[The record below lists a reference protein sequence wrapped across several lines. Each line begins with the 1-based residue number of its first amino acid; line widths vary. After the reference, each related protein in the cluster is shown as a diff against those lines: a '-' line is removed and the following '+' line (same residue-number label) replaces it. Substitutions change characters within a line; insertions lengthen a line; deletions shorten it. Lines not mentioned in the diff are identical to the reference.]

1 MRLRHVSIVASV
13 LVVLG
18 SAWSTSRASCD
29 VSTSM
34 GHSFMSYLQCNA
46 YTHSVGYSYQVGDPS
61 GANTG
66 LVKITCDNNDGTVC
80 GPAGLPVGLGQVTI
94 DTDWMAAGVVGCPVT
109 ASGGQR
115 VVIVV
120 TTSSQLDSTALLISL
135 SGADPGIGYA
145 VEAAHQI
152 DLGATQIVPAACART
167 LLLITTAGRNI
178 YLRAS
183 LPPLYTDC
191 DQGSLGAFY
200 GTTCPDAFRPVLSF
214 GPVYTRLQRCSDPFD
229 PRRQAWTNT
238 GVVPDASGYATVTA
252 DAVPQQPGD
261 CLFVGSTTVVDGVE
275 TGSVT
280 GYIRVDLDCVDGDG
294 DGFTTCD
301 GDCDDSNASI
311 HPGAVE
317 ICNGKDDNCN
327 GEIDEGTDADQD
339 GVVDCFDNCPA
350 VSNPNQSDIDFDG
363 IGDVCDN
370 CPTIP
375 NRDQNICACAQC
387 NVGDVTINFS
397 SPYGKGSAVVSWETG
412 PEVDVLGFNIVAI
425 DQKGNRI
432 QLNPALIRCEECIT
446 GVGHIYTYV
455 IPKHKSGHNVFVEML
470 RLNGN
475 VLVGGPAVRI

>member
-1 MRLRHVSIVASV
+1 MRTRPVPVVASV

-29 VSTSM
+29 VSTPM

-94 DTDWMAAGVVGCPVT
+94 DTDWMDAGVVGCPVA
-109 ASGGQR
+109 ASGAQR

-120 TTSSQLDSTALLISL
+120 ATSSQLDSTALLISL

-145 VEAAHQI
+145 VEAAHQM
-152 DLGATQIVPAACART
+152 DLGAAQILPAACART
-167 LLLITTAGRNI
+167 LLLIATAGRNI

-214 GPVYTRLQRCSDPFD
+214 GPVYTRLQRCGDPFD

-280 GYIRVDLDCVDGDG
+280 GYIRVDIDCVDGDG

-317 ICNGKDDNCN
+317 ICNGKDDDCD
-327 GEIDEGTDADQD
+327 GAVDEGFDADLD

-350 VSNPNQSDIDFDG
+350 VFNPNQADMDFDG

-387 NVGDVTINFS
+387 NVGNVTIDFS

-412 PEVDVLGFNIVAI
+412 PEVDVLGFNVIVI